1 MTMGQTSQLHNFQY
15 GEGRNFGCGGQYDA
29 HPSCTLSRRE
39 RGEIDDP
46 LLLRRRTTARLFTK
60 WLYPTLLNFAH
71 NGVCVSVQSGFGAMA
86 SRRFYHHLSC
96 EGRQQS
102 GKGLEKGG
110 FPTSI
115 ASDQCHQLPRLES
128 EGERWQQGLSSMPK
142 GEILKRKLHDIA
154 KVIIFFD

>member
-1 MTMGQTSQLHNFQY
+1 MTMGQTSQLHDFQH
-15 GEGRNFGCGGQYDA
+15 GEGRNFGCSGQYDA

-128 EGERWQQGLSSMPK
+128 EGEWWQQGLSSMPE